1 MYDSSGNLIREKV
14 AKFDEMYTK
23 YRSKELLSLRS

>member
-1 MYDSSGNLIREKV
+1 MYDSSGILVREKV

-23 YRSKELLSLRS
+23 YGSKELISLRS